1 LKIFKSVQMSVL
13 PDQKITEP
21 TLDRVDGSTPA
32 AQETRSAGF
41 GVVASPFNGV
51 KIELGICIIL
61 GAILWLGADSI
72 TANEGAQLLMLLS
85 YGLLATGW
93 LVLRTRAVL
102 RRCEAE
108 HSA

>member
-1 LKIFKSVQMSVL
+1 MSL
-13 PDQKITEP
+13 LSDQKITEP
-21 TLDRVDGSTPA
+21 STEHGDGVTASA
-32 AQETRSAGF
+32 AATQSAGF
-41 GVVASPFNGV
+41 GVAASPFNGI

-61 GAILWLGADSI
+61 GALLWLGAESI
-72 TANEGAQLLMLLS
+72 TADEGTQLLMLLG
-85 YGLLATGW
+85 YGLLATCW